1 MFYTF
6 EITEKITNS
15 KIRII
20 MKKSLL
26 IAIAAKKFEKL

>member
-1 MFYTF
+1 MFHTF
-6 EITEKITNS
+6 EITEKTANN

-26 IAIAAKKFEKL
+26 IAIAAITFEKL